1 MKQAA
6 PAVLKLFGVG
16 PETMGASRSYPI
28 STTRAHVGGLSGT

>member
-6 PAVLKLFGVG
+6 PAVLKLFGG